1 LRKFAMLTFNT
12 KIALLGI
19 IALLILVKVGL
30 ILLKTKIPF
39 DDLKEMNLRLRTWWI
54 MVVTFSVS
62 IVLGRWGSLAFI
74 SLISFFALKEY
85 LTLIP
90 TRPIDRPI
98 LYLVY
103 IAIPIQFFWIALN
116 QYQMFIIFIPLFAIL
131 VLSVSMVMVG
141 EPHGFLNTIGSV
153 TWGLLITVF
162 SLGHLGFLIVL
173 PISMNPNGGAVGLL
187 MYLIFLTQISDVMQ
201 YIVGKSF
208 GRRKVILRVSKGK
221 TWEGLIGGLSTTLI
235 LSALLAPWF
244 TPMDHLEGLFAGL
257 LIGITGFFGDV
268 TISALKR
275 DLGVKDAGTL
285 LPGHGGVLDRIDSLI
300 LSAPVFFNLVYWLYF
315 YR

>member
-1 LRKFAMLTFNT
+1 MFAMLTFNT

-19 IALLILVKVGL
+19 IALLILAKVGL
-30 ILLKTKIPF
+30 ILLKTRIPF

-54 MVVTFSVS
+54 MVATFSVS
-62 IVLGRWGSLAFI
+62 MALGRWGSLAFI
-74 SLISFFALKEY
+74 SLISFLALKEY

-116 QYQMFIIFIPLFAIL
+116 QYRMFIIFIPLFAIL
-131 VLSVSMVMVG
+131 VLSVSMVMLG

-173 PISMNPNGGAVGLL
+173 PTSMNPNGGAVGLL
-187 MYLIFLTQISDVMQ
+187 MYLIFLAQISDVMQ

-221 TWEGLIGGLSTTLI
+221 TWEGLIGGLSITLI
-235 LSALLAPWF
+235 LSAVLAPWF

-315 YR
+315 

>member
-1 LRKFAMLTFNT
+1 MFAMLTFNT

-19 IALLILVKVGL
+19 IALLILAKVGL
-30 ILLKTKIPF
+30 ILLKTRIPF

-54 MVVTFSVS
+54 MVATFSVS
-62 IVLGRWGSLAFI
+62 MALGRWGSLAFI
-74 SLISFFALKEY
+74 SLISFLALKEY

-116 QYQMFIIFIPLFAIL
+116 QYRMFIIFIPLFAIL
-131 VLSVSMVMVG
+131 VLSVSMVMLG

-173 PISMNPNGGAVGLL
+173 PTSMNPNGGAVGLL

-221 TWEGLIGGLSTTLI
+221 TWEGLIGGLSITLI
-235 LSALLAPWF
+235 LSAVLAPWF
-244 TPMDHLEGLFAGL
+244 TPMNHFEGLFAGL
-257 LIGITGFFGDV
+257 LIGFTGFFGDV

-315 YR
+315 